1 MPPEN
6 FRLFDEATIT
16 FNGREVD
23 TIDIRDVY
31 LNSSH
36 NHSNNDEREQQI
48 QDSIEQT
55 ESDFVIQAF
64 DSSNLNSTKY
74 TTTVEDRLSRLEP
87 AVYNQQR
94 PDITRYFNV
103 TGELR
108 VNTADETA
116 ILNASSLNS
125 VINCQNHIDL
135 KDNIRLYYKDIDELI
150 GFRNKI
156 DTQIQNHF
164 KGK

>member
-16 FNGREVD
+16 FNGREID

-36 NHSNNDEREQQI
+36 NHSNNDEREQRI

-55 ESDFVIQAF
+55 EFGVVTQTF
-64 DSSNLNSTKY
+64 DSSNLNSTIY
-74 TTTVEDRLSRLEP
+74 TTEDRLSRLED

-94 PDITRYFNV
+94 PNTIGNLRYFND
-103 TGELR
+103 TNELYI
-108 VNTADETA
+108 ETSNGMTL
-116 ILNASSLNS
+116 IDSSPNY

-150 GFRNKI
+150 EFRNKI

>member
-6 FRLFDEATIT
+6 FRLFDEATII

-36 NHSNNDEREQQI
+36 NHSNNDEREQRI

-55 ESDFVIQAF
+55 EFGFVTQTF
-64 DSSNLNSTKY
+64 DSSNLNSTIY
-74 TTTVEDRLSRLEP
+74 TTEDRLSRPED

-94 PDITRYFNV
+94 PDIARYFNV

-116 ILNASSLNS
+116 ILNASSLNY

-135 KDNIRLYYKDIDELI
+135 NDNMRLYYKDIDELI
-150 GFRNKI
+150 EFRNKI